1 MTFLLN
7 AMGPEN
13 VLASQK
19 LFLQLIATKFI
30 LSDGHRLAVSVYGDS
45 VEHHISLGVSKDN
58 KEFLASLESLTS
70 LTGPGRL
77 DLAINDVFN
86 TYFNAE
92 KVPVSSNAKVIVLI
106 VSDTLNRSST
116 FCPSYLQPA
125 SVASEIKGGGVRVIM
140 AAVGV
145 NISEDFEQFF
155 ESDDEI
161 WHIQD
166 YDELVS
172 AAGNFSMA
180 VCETSGKLKRKVI
193 CWFCK
198 SLVPLPLQISCWFCK
213 SLLVSCH
220 LWHKVYVICT
230 TRYQR

>member
-1 MTFLLN
+1 MNLYSGFLSQGPGGPSCEVTTDVSFLLN
-7 AMGPEN
+7 AGGAEN

-30 LSDGHRLAVSVYGDS
+30 LSDGHRLAVSVYGDT
-45 VEHHISLGVSKDN
+45 VEHQIALGVSKDN
-58 KEFLASLESLTS
+58 KEFLDSLESLAS

-92 KVPVSSNAKVIVLI
+92 QVPVSSNAKVIVLI
-106 VSDTLNRSST
+106 VSDNLNRSST
-116 FCPSYLQPA
+116 LCPSYLQPA
-125 SVASEIKGGGVRVIM
+125 AVASEIKGEGVRVIM
-140 AAVGV
+140 AAIGV

-155 ESDDEI
+155 ESNDEI
-161 WHIQD
+161 WYIRD

-180 VCETSGKLKRKVI
+180 VCKTSGKLRK
-193 CWFCK
+193 
-198 SLVPLPLQISCWFCK
+198 
-213 SLLVSCH
+213 
-220 LWHKVYVICT
+220 T
-230 TRYQR
+230 